1 MLSAE
6 LMAGTAGASPG
17 WAGQCAT
24 ARIAPVTGGPRR
36 LPACLGRV
44 RP

>member
-6 LMAGTAGASPG
+6 LMAGTAGASPDR
-17 WAGQCAT
+17 AGQCAT
-24 ARIAPVTGGPRR
+24 ALIAPVTGGPHK